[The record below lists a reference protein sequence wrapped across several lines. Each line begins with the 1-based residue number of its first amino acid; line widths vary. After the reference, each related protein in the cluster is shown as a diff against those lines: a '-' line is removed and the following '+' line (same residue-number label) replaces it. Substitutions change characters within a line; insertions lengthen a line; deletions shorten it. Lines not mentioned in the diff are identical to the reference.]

1 MRKFIF
7 LLLIFLSQNIS
18 AQEFDT
24 QIPVQQGDRPAQYI
38 LGGDDVLL
46 INVNLWGHV
55 QRPGIYSVPS
65 AYGLI
70 DLISSAGGPSKTARL
85 SDVRIIRKNQQV
97 VKVDVEKYI
106 KTGNSELIPPLQPG
120 DTIIVSG
127 SIYNIFTEIIGIMRD
142 LAIVANVFVLASRLK

>member
-1 MRKFIF
+1 MRKFILI

-65 AYGLI
+65 A
-70 DLISSAGGPSKTARL
+70 
-85 SDVRIIRKNQQV
+85 
-97 VKVDVEKYI
+97 
-106 KTGNSELIPPLQPG
+106 
-120 DTIIVSG
+120 
-127 SIYNIFTEIIGIMRD
+127 
-142 LAIVANVFVLASRLK
+142 